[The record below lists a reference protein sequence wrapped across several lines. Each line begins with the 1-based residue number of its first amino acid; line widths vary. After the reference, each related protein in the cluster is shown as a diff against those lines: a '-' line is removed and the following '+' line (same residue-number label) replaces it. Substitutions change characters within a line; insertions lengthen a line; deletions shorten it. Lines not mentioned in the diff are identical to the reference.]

1 MAAQP
6 TAQALAAPP
15 DVIRHEVRERLTE
28 ADAIANVDPD
38 ARRDIANALV
48 RIAHAAKLLDEEAG
62 AAKPPSAPSRAMD
75 ADDHFSSAAVDR
87 VAGSTRQILKAISF
101 PRFVSELINGV
112 FKAMLDT
119 NQAQLQQYV
128 ELVRGVSQSLD
139 GFASMGG
146 GDDAAKRWLAE
157 RFPASYEIEA
167 PDPDDRPDPDE
178 EPEPLRLIAKGAAPA
193 ADALRTALGV
203 EPATEM
209 PGTSP
214 SELIPFVRQ
223 SLARNRQQML
233 ATMVQMGMQRI
244 VIDAGRISAGMRF
257 HIDASSAAAEQN
269 TSAFDTRT
277 TIGASG
283 SVGFGWWS
291 ASASVNSTIG
301 YVSTND
307 TRTSQDLNASADLTS
322 SVELQFRTDQVPLD
336 RIASENTV
344 ERLRLN
350 TLNPEREME
359 INRQADEAR
368 LKARG
373 ELATARA
380 SRAAPT
386 LAPNPA
392 ASAPAAP
399 SLDTNVIA
407 ERARAALGG
416 GSGSPATPPAGGSN
430 APPAGGNNP
439 PARPPATP
447 GGPANPSTPAGP
459 PAAPSGPAPAGP
471 PASGAP
477 TPAGPPSGGPAPAAP
492 PNAAPAGPP
501 TPAGPAPAVPTAS
514 PAPAT
519 PTPGT
524 PAGGRPGASPAGN
537 PSAPPAGGDT
547 AVVNRPPPPAVRR

>member
-1 MAAQP
+1 MSLQP
-6 TAQALAAPP
+6 TAQTLAAPP
-15 DVIRHEVRERLTE
+15 EAIRHAVRSQLTASE
-28 ADAIANVDPD
+28 AADKVDPQ

-48 RIAHAAKLLDEEAG
+48 RIAHAAKLLDDEA
-62 AAKPPSAPSRAMD
+62 APAPAPAAPSRAMD
-75 ADDHFSSAAVDR
+75 ADDHFSSTAVDR
-87 VAGSTRQILKAISF
+87 VAASTRQILGAISF

-167 PDPDDRPDPDE
+167 PDPDDRPDPDD
-178 EPEPLRLIAKGAAPA
+178 EPEPLRLITRGAAPS

-203 EPATEM
+203 EPDTEM
-209 PGTSP
+209 PSGSP

-277 TIGASG
+277 TVGASA

-301 YVSTND
+301 YVATND

-368 LKARG
+368 LRARG

-380 SRAAPT
+380 ARAAPSV
-386 LAPNPA
+386 APTPA
-392 ASAPAAP
+392 AAAPATPA
-399 SLDTNVIA
+399 LDTNVIA

-416 GSGSPATPPAGGSN
+416 SGGTTTPPGSAGGSTT
-430 APPAGGNNP
+430 
-439 PARPPATP
+439 ARPPTTTGGTTTAPPP
-447 GGPANPSTPAGP
+447 GTASIGTTTTPAP
-459 PAAPSGPAPAGP
+459 VTT
-471 PASGAP
+471 GA
-477 TPAGPPSGGPAPAAP
+477 T
-492 PNAAPAGPP
+492 
-501 TPAGPAPAVPTAS
+501 T
-514 PAPAT
+514 
-519 PTPGT
+519 
-524 PAGGRPGASPAGN
+524 
-537 PSAPPAGGDT
+537 
-547 AVVNRPPPPAVRR
+547 PPPPGTATTGSTTTGPTTTPPPGTAT

>member
-1 MAAQP
+1 MSLQP
-6 TAQALAAPP
+6 TAQSLTAPP
-15 DVIRHEVRERLTE
+15 EAIRHAVRSQLT
-28 ADAIANVDPD
+28 AQDAAEKVDPS

-48 RIAHAAKLLDEEAG
+48 RIAHAAKLLDDEA
-62 AAKPPSAPSRAMD
+62 APAPSPPSRAMD
-75 ADDHFSSAAVDR
+75 ADDHFSSTAVDR
-87 VAGSTRQILKAISF
+87 VASSTRQILGAISF

-167 PDPDDRPDPDE
+167 PDPDDVPDPDDD
-178 EPEPLRLIAKGAAPA
+178 PEPLRLITRGAAPS

-203 EPATEM
+203 EPDTAM
-209 PGTSP
+209 PSGSP

-257 HIDASSAAAEQN
+257 HIDASSAAAEQS

-277 TIGASG
+277 TVGASA

-301 YVSTND
+301 YVATND

-368 LKARG
+368 LRARS

-380 SRAAPT
+380 ARAAPSV
-386 LAPNPA
+386 APTPA
-392 ASAPAAP
+392 AAPPAAP
-399 SLDTNVIA
+399 ALDTNVIA

-416 GSGSPATPPAGGSN
+416 GGTTTTPPGGAGGSTARPPTTTGGTTTAPPPGPPATGTTPPAPPAPPAPAPPPGPAPTGSPPTPPPGTAPATAGTPPPPGSTTTGATTATPPGTAPAGTTTGSTAGGGTAN
-430 APPAGGNNP
+430 PPPPVNP
-439 PARPPATP
+439 PAT
-447 GGPANPSTPAGP
+447 T
-459 PAAPSGPAPAGP
+459 
-471 PASGAP
+471 
-477 TPAGPPSGGPAPAAP
+477 
-492 PNAAPAGPP
+492 
-501 TPAGPAPAVPTAS
+501 
-514 PAPAT
+514 
-519 PTPGT
+519 
-524 PAGGRPGASPAGN
+524 AGGAANAG
-537 PSAPPAGGDT
+537 T
-547 AVVNRPPPPAVRR
+547 VNRPPPLPVR

>member
-1 MAAQP
+1 MGAEP
-6 TAQALAAPP
+6 TAQTLAVPP
-15 DVIRHEVRERLTE
+15 DAIRHAVRERLT
-28 ADAIANVDPD
+28 ADDAASNVDPGSQ
-38 ARRDIANALV
+38 REIANALV
-48 RIAHAAKLLDEEAG
+48 RIAHAAQLLGDE
-62 AAKPPSAPSRAMD
+62 AAPAPPPAAASRAMD
-75 ADDHFSSAAVDR
+75 AGDDFSSAAVDR
-87 VAGSTRQILKAISF
+87 VAGSTRRILNAISF

-167 PDPDDRPDPDE
+167 QDPDDRPDPDDD
-178 EPEPLRLIAKGAAPA
+178 PEPLRLISRGSAPS
-193 ADALRTALGV
+193 ADALRAALGV
-203 EPATEM
+203 EPDTEM

-277 TIGASG
+277 SIGASG

-307 TRTSQDLNASADLTS
+307 RRTSQDLNASADLTS

-344 ERLRLN
+344 DRLRLN

-359 INRQADEAR
+359 INREADEAR
-368 LKARG
+368 LRTRS

-386 LAPNPA
+386 VAPNPA
-392 ASAPAAP
+392 TSAPTAP

-407 ERARAALGG
+407 DRARAILGG
-416 GSGSPATPPAGGSN
+416 GSTGGSGSGSGGSSGGSAGTPPPGDSSAPSPGAAAPATPPPTETA
-430 APPAGGNNP
+430 
-439 PARPPATP
+439 PAT
-447 GGPANPSTPAGP
+447 AS
-459 PAAPSGPAPAGP
+459 P
-471 PASGAP
+471 PASAPPPGGASSG
-477 TPAGPPSGGPAPAAP
+477 APPSGTSG
-492 PNAAPAGPP
+492 
-501 TPAGPAPAVPTAS
+501 
-514 PAPAT
+514 
-519 PTPGT
+519 GT
-524 PAGGRPGASPAGN
+524 
-537 PSAPPAGGDT
+537 GGDS
-547 AVVNRPPPPAVRR
+547 AVVNRPPPPAPSR

>member
-1 MAAQP
+1 MTLQ
-6 TAQALAAPP
+6 TTTQALAAPP
-15 DVIRHEVRERLTE
+15 EAIRHAVRSQLT
-28 ADAIANVDPD
+28 ADHVSEKVAPQ

-48 RIAHAAKLLDEEAG
+48 RIAHAAKLLEDEVAFPAPAG
-62 AAKPPSAPSRAMD
+62 GAPSRAMD
-75 ADDHFSSAAVDR
+75 ADEHFSSTAVDR
-87 VAGSTRQILKAISF
+87 VAGSTRQILGAISF

-157 RFPASYEIEA
+157 RFPASYAIEA
-167 PDPDDRPDPDE
+167 PDPDDRPDPDDD
-178 EPEPLRLIAKGAAPA
+178 PEPLRLITRGAAPS

-203 EPATEM
+203 EPDAEM
-209 PGTSP
+209 PSGSP

-244 VIDAGRISAGMRF
+244 VIDSGRISAGMRF

-344 ERLRLN
+344 DRLRLN

-359 INRQADEAR
+359 INRAADEAR

-380 SRAAPT
+380 SRASPS

-392 ASAPAAP
+392 TAAPAAP
-399 SLDTNVIA
+399 ALDTNAIA

-416 GSGSPATPPAGGSN
+416 SGGSSTPTPPPATGGGTTAGGSTAAGSTTPPGTTTAPPPRTGETATTPRPGTATTGTTTSAPPGPAKSPPPPAGTPASGTTTGGGPGGSPAATPPADN
-430 APPAGGNNP
+430 
-439 PARPPATP
+439 RPPATT
-447 GGPANPSTPAGP
+447 GG
-459 PAAPSGPAPAGP
+459 
-471 PASGAP
+471 
-477 TPAGPPSGGPAPAAP
+477 
-492 PNAAPAGPP
+492 
-501 TPAGPAPAVPTAS
+501 TA
-514 PAPAT
+514 
-519 PTPGT
+519 
-524 PAGGRPGASPAGN
+524 
-537 PSAPPAGGDT
+537 DT